1 MRHRHF
7 GRHHGHR
14 SHHRSGGWPAV
25 LAISLEGHRLRRRL
39 VFGGALVIA
48 GILWLLER
56 HGALAPDEL
65 WLVAPA
71 VLAWSAAVRLAIRP
85 SALSV
90 VGAFVRLALA
100 AYLVTVIEH
109 LGGWTFAQTW
119 PVLLIGYGLAH
130 VAGALAWRR
139 CAGAGA
145 GAGDASGEPTW

>member
-1 MRHRHF
+1 MRHRPS
-7 GRHHGHR
+7 GRPFGHR
-14 SHHRSGGWPAV
+14 SRHRFGEFPAV

-48 GILWLLER
+48 GILWLLEQ
-56 HGALAPDEL
+56 HGALAPGEL

-71 VLAWSAAVRLAIRP
+71 VLAWSAVVRLAIRP
-85 SALSV
+85 SARSV

-109 LGGWTFAQTW
+109 LGGWTLAQTW

-130 VAGALAWRR
+130 VAGALAWRA
-139 CAGAGA
+139 CAGT
-145 GAGDASGEPTW
+145 GAGDASEEPTW